1 MNAGFAQP
9 SGITFSSLHNS
20 AYIADSESSTVR
32 CLSLTDG
39 KVTSVVGGVQD
50 PEVYILFEYFFFNC
64 CCCYCVIIF
73 IVL

>member
-9 SGITFSSLHNS
+9 SGITFASLHNS

-39 KVTSVVGGVQD
+39 KVTSVIGGLPD
-50 PEVYILFEYFFFNC
+50 PQVCTLFNVFYF
-64 CCCYCVIIF
+64 IWR
-73 IVL
+73 IVFLLLL